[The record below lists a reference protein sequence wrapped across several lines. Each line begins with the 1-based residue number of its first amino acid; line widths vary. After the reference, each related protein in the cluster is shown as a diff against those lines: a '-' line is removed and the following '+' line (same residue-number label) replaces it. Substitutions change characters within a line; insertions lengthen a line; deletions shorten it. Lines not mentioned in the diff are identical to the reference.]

1 MSELDH
7 IVDSQDGYGSLGGE
21 LQTLYLGHGWFYDT
35 VGQVVSHFTVG
46 QVETGVFEGFL
57 LLVAVSILLGGVVED
72 SEFGQELSGIFGSI
86 QSKHFRDDL
95 ESLREFS
102 DGQLF
107 TGAQSSS
114 KIIEIN

>member
-1 MSELDH
+1 
-7 IVDSQDGYGSLGGE
+7 
-21 LQTLYLGHGWFYDT
+21 
-35 VGQVVSHFTVG
+35 
-46 QVETGVFEGFL
+46 
-57 LLVAVSILLGGVVED
+57 VED

-86 QSKHFRDDL
+86 QRKHFRDDL